1 MNSEQHPEKRQHVD
15 ASSHV
20 RPRPLTMGV
29 EEEFMLVAPD
39 NGAPVSRATAV
50 VAHATS
56 AGQTAGAFHSELLAT
71 MVESTTGICTD
82 LAQVRRQLV
91 DARRTLA
98 QAAAQ
103 EGAQLRAAGIPAHS
117 APPRPVTNTA
127 HYHRM
132 QALYGLLVTE
142 TETCGCHVHIG
153 SLDMHTAV
161 AVVNYL
167 RPWLP
172 TLLTLSADSA
182 SDNALATGYASWRTI
197 ALSRWPTV
205 QIPPHFTSADHY
217 HDMLALLQRSEVLP
231 PGSNA
236 YWLARP
242 SLHVPT
248 VEIRVA
254 DVATI
259 DHAVLQAGLSRALVH
274 AALQAHSD
282 GRPAPTFSD
291 HQAAAALWMAARYGL
306 AGPALHPNTGQELPA
321 TILARELLTQLRPAL
336 HTTGDLDEVEELI
349 THSLAP
355 PQRAPRTHPAHN
367 DDTLDQDPSTAVNP
381 GLRPDPPPLRR

>member
-1 MNSEQHPEKRQHVD
+1 
-15 ASSHV
+15 
-20 RPRPLTMGV
+20 MGV

-39 NGAPVSRATAV
+39 TGAPVPRATAV
-50 VAHATS
+50 LAHATS
-56 AGQTAGAFHSELLAT
+56 TGQTAGAFHSELLAT

-91 DARRTLA
+91 DARHTLA

-103 EGAQLRAAGIPAHS
+103 EGAQLRAAGIPAHN
-117 APPRPVTNTA
+117 AAPRPVTNTA

-132 QALYGLLVTE
+132 QTLYGLLVTE

-172 TLLTLSADSA
+172 TLLTLSADPASA
-182 SDNALATGYASWRTI
+182 NALATGYASWRTI

-205 QIPPHFTSADHY
+205 QIPPYFTSTDHY
-217 HDMLALLQRSEVLP
+217 HDALTLLQRSEVLP
-231 PGSNA
+231 PGCNA

-254 DVATI
+254 DVATV

-274 AALQAHSD
+274 TALQAHSE

-306 AGPALHPNTGQELPA
+306 AGPALHPNTGQQLPA
-321 TILARELLTQLRPAL
+321 TTLAKELFTQLRPAL
-336 HTTGDLDEVEELI
+336 RATGDLDEIGELI

-355 PQRAPRTHPAHN
+355 PQRAPRAHPIQN
-367 DDTLDQDPSTAVNP
+367 DNTLDQGPSTLVNP
-381 GLRPDPPPLRR
+381 GLRPDPAPLRR